1 MSDILLSIIIPT
13 CNRLD
18 TLPRALNSLLFQN
31 IYDTEVE
38 VIIVDDSKES
48 LVEEINLLNSQIL
61 PSNINVKV
69 IRNDGLHSA
78 ARARNLGVS
87 QADGEFITFL
97 DDDDIYLPG
106 RLNNMLLV
114 AKEGK
119 YSLVSSGRFFESG
132 DFETIN
138 NQPKQKFGEISIED
152 IKYLNDIDIGFM
164 IKKSRFEELGGFN
177 ISLKSLEDWD
187 FIIRHLLTGNCY
199 KIKRLDYAVN
209 IEPGKVRVSNNDSQ
223 SYIELAELYK
233 TQFGRSWFFIMM
245 AHGFSLA
252 GNLKLSNCLLYTI
265 KSLSFKPL
273 YCYLRQMKNFYFK
286 LIRKMCVR

>member
-1 MSDILLSIIIPT
+1 MSNILLSIIIPT

-18 TLPRALNSLLFQN
+18 TLPRALNSIFFQN
-31 IYDTEVE
+31 LVD
-38 VIIVDDSKES
+38 VIIEVVIIDDSKES
-48 LVEEINLLNSQIL
+48 LVEKINLLVSKTL
-61 PSNINVKV
+61 PSNIIVKV
-69 IRNDGLHSA
+69 FRNDGIHSA

-106 RLNNMLLV
+106 RLHNMLNI

-119 YSLVSSGRFFESG
+119 FSLVSSGRFFESG
-132 DFETIN
+132 DFEVISH
-138 NQPKQKFGEISIED
+138 QPKQKFGEISIED

-209 IEPGKVRVSNNDSQ
+209 IEPGKVRVSNNDSK
-223 SYIELAELYK
+223 SYIDLAELYK
-233 TQFGRSWFFIMM
+233 STFGSIWFDYMNAHSLSLIKKFRFRQFIFFFFRS
-245 AHGFSLA
+245 L
-252 GNLKLSNCLLYTI
+252 NLKYVYLYFRQ
-265 KSLSFKPL
+265 FK
-273 YCYLRQMKNFYFK
+273 
-286 LIRKMCVR
+286 

>member
-1 MSDILLSIIIPT
+1 MSNILLSIIIPT

-18 TLPRALNSLLFQN
+18 TLPRALNSIFFQN
-31 IYDTEVE
+31 IVDVVIEV
-38 VIIVDDSKES
+38 VIVDDSKES
-48 LVEEINLLNSQIL
+48 LLEKINLLVSSQML
-61 PSNINVKV
+61 PSNIIVKV
-69 IRNDGLHSA
+69 FRNDGIHSA

-87 QADGEFITFL
+87 LADGEFITFL

-106 RLNNMLLV
+106 RLHNMLNI

-132 DFETIN
+132 DFEVIN
-138 NQPKQKFGEISIED
+138 NQPKQKFGEITIED

-223 SYIELAELYK
+223 SYIDLAELYK
-233 TQFGRSWFFIMM
+233 STFGSIWFNYMIAHSQSLMNKFRFTRFIFLFFRTFNFKYLFLYFRQFKR
-245 AHGFSLA
+245 
-252 GNLKLSNCLLYTI
+252 N
-265 KSLSFKPL
+265 
-273 YCYLRQMKNFYFK
+273 
-286 LIRKMCVR
+286 

>member
-1 MSDILLSIIIPT
+1 VSNFLLSIIIPT

-18 TLPRALNSLLFQN
+18 TLPRALNSIFFQN
-31 IYDTEVE
+31 IVDVDIEV
-38 VIIVDDSKES
+38 VIIDDSKDS
-48 LVEEINLLNSQIL
+48 LVEKINLLVSQTL
-61 PSNINVKV
+61 PSNIIVKV
-69 IRNDGLHSA
+69 FRNDGIHSA

-87 QADGEFITFL
+87 QAGGEFITFL

-106 RLNNMLLV
+106 RLYNMLNI

-132 DFETIN
+132 DFEVIN
-138 NQPKQKFGEISIED
+138 KQPKQKFGEISIED

-177 ISLKSLEDWD
+177 VSLKSLEDWD

-233 TQFGRSWFFIMM
+233 ITFGNIWFDYMN
-245 AHGFSLA
+245 AH
-252 GNLKLSNCLLYTI
+252 
-265 KSLSFKPL
+265 SLSLIKKFRFRKFIFLFFRSLKYKYVYLYFRQFK
-273 YCYLRQMKNFYFK
+273 
-286 LIRKMCVR
+286 